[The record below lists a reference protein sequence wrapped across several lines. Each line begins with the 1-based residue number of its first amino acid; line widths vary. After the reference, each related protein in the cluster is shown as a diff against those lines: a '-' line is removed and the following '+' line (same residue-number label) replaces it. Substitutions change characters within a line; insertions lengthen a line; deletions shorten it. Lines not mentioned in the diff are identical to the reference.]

1 MMRKSK
7 WNWPVFLFG
16 PIWFGY
22 RKMYA
27 ECAIYVV
34 ALSLI
39 SIFLMLIGSESS
51 IGFAGV
57 GIGISI
63 MANEM
68 YYKKSKKTVDKIMH
82 YHREPEVRRN
92 LVIQKGG
99 TSGWGIV
106 YAIAILL
113 VSIVIEIV
121 IGDALL

>member
-1 MMRKSK
+1 M
-7 WNWPVFLFG
+7 FLTG

-27 ECAIYVV
+27 ECTIYVA

-51 IGFAGV
+51 VGFAGA

-68 YYKKSKKTVDKIMH
+68 YYKKSKKAVDKIMQ
-82 YHREPEVRRN
+82 YHSSPEVRRN

-99 TSGWGIV
+99 TSGWGIL
-106 YAIAILL
+106 YAIAIFI
-113 VSIVIEIV
+113 VFIVIEI
-121 IGDALL
+121 IIEEALLYR

>member
-1 MMRKSK
+1 
-7 WNWPVFLFG
+7 
-16 PIWFGY
+16 
-22 RKMYA
+22 MYA

-99 TSGWGIV
+99 TSGGGIV

-121 IGDALL
+121 IGGALL